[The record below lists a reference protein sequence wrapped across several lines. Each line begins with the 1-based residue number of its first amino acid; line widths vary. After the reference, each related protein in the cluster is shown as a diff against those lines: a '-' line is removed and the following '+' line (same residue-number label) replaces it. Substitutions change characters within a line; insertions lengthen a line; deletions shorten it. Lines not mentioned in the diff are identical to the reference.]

1 MTTPPM
7 LLLMGVPS
15 ELPLRMAIQAAESL
29 ELPHVVFN
37 QRESQ
42 FTDLYLEI
50 RDGIPAGVLRIQGG
64 DYPLEGFTGVYV
76 RMMDYQDLPENR
88 LRESAGVE
96 PEKVEKSALLH
107 EALFDW
113 LEVVDCRVM
122 NRNSDMASNMSK
134 PYQAQWITRAGFKTP
149 LTLISNDPDEVRE
162 FLRTHRKVVFKSIS
176 SVRSIVRTLSDIKI
190 DDLDRI
196 RYLPTQFQAY
206 VPGVNIRVHVVGEE
220 VFATEIQTE
229 AVDYRYASRDEVD
242 LKMSPLALPEEI
254 EARCLQ
260 LSKYLK
266 LPLCGIDLKRSPDQE
281 YYCFEVNPSPG
292 YSYYQS
298 NTGQDIA
305 SAIVR
310 YLSQPKSATKSAIRS
325 MLAE

>member
-1 MTTPPM
+1 MMTQHM

-15 ELPLRMAIQAAESL
+15 ELPLRMAIEAAEKL
-29 ELPHVVFN
+29 DVPHVVFN

-42 FTDLYLEI
+42 FTDLYMEI
-50 RDGIPAGVLRIQGG
+50 RNGIHAGVLRIHGC
-64 DYPLEGFTGVYV
+64 DYPLDGFTGVYV
-76 RMMDYQDLPENR
+76 RVMDYQDLPENR
-88 LRESAGVE
+88 LRERAGVE
-96 PEKVEKSALLH
+96 PERVEKSVLLH
-107 EALFDW
+107 EALFEW
-113 LEVVDCRVM
+113 LEVARCRVM
-122 NRNSDMASNMSK
+122 NRNSDMASNVSK

-149 LTLISNDPDEVRE
+149 PTLISNDPDEVRG
-162 FLRTHRKVVFKSIS
+162 FLKAHRQVVFKSIS
-176 SVRSIVRTLSDIKI
+176 SVRSIVRPLSDIKV
-190 DDLDRI
+190 DDLDRV
-196 RYLPTQFQAY
+196 RHLPTQFQAF

-242 LKMSPLALPEEI
+242 LKMSPTALPADV

-260 LSKYLK
+260 LSRNLR
-266 LPLCGIDLKRSPDQE
+266 LPLCGIDLKRSPDHE

-292 YSYYQS
+292 YSYYQA

-310 YLSQPKSATKSAIRS
+310 YLSQPVSTVAG
-325 MLAE
+325 